1 MRALRL
7 GLKLLAAT
15 ALTLLALVGA
25 LWLWS
30 GTESSLAT
38 LLTRL
43 QRFLPADQALE
54 AKDVRGSL
62 QAGGHIGWLRWQRG
76 ELTVEAQDIGVRWTL
91 GPFFNKQLRLSELT
105 VASLKIEDHRAK
117 TDNASPSPPTD
128 LTLPITVDVPFKVAS
143 ITWTGTTTLQ
153 ATEVSG
159 HYIFDGDS
167 HHLKAGQG
175 QISSGTYQLSGAL
188 QATAPMALTL
198 QLNGQVMT
206 QVPSSQTP
214 LTVAATA
221 RLSGQLAGPD
231 AMLAL
236 QATLT
241 PELPAAPTPRAAKT
255 EAMQATVSA
264 QIAPWQAQPLSQA
277 HGTWQALNL
286 AALWPQAP
294 QTQLTGDASV
304 VPEGA
309 GWQGKVKL
317 SNALPGPWNQ
327 QRLPL
332 NTLQATV
339 AYDHTQ
345 WALSSVHATGAGGS
359 LTGAGQFNAGLWA
372 GQASLQGVNP
382 SAIDNRLA
390 NASLSGQLQ
399 AEQSTSGLRFNAQLD
414 ADPAKTRSTKASPMQ
429 DSLQALEIKS
439 LQTQGQWTAPLLTL
453 SSLRIDAIDAR
464 LEGKLTYQTVS
475 QATQGQLALTLSG
488 LSATVDGQLASTA
501 GQGTL
506 TAHVTDAE
514 KATRWLSRFPAVAN
528 TLQDARIDGAAELAA
543 NWQGGWQ
550 NQGRNLKMDATLRA
564 PKLDWANPLP
574 AAATEPSVWHLRD
587 LQADVSGTLAALQVR
602 TQGQAT
608 TGTRQIDW
616 LAHLSAGQREARHW
630 QATLSKFKLST
641 QDPTRPG
648 PWSLQLAEDTP
659 VALDWLPNGVSQT
672 LAIASGKAALT
683 GPQASTTGAATLSW
697 QPVSWSR
704 RGQQNPAAP
713 AMTRWQSKGN
723 LTGLPLAWVD
733 ALGLKSMAD
742 LGLSSNILM
751 DGQWDAAQTETL
763 TLQASLAR
771 RSGDL
776 SIRTSESRQQNQTAG
791 VREAQLN
798 FLINAGDLC
807 ASLRW
812 ASARAGQATVDLRTR
827 LHSADGSWV
836 WANDAPVSGS
846 LQMQMPPIEA
856 WSVLAPPGWRLRGTL
871 DANAT
876 LSGTRKQPQW
886 RGTLLAKDL
895 ALRSV
900 ADGIDFQQGSLS
912 ARLVGQQLHIDDFS
926 LFGAGGAAG
935 GQVKVTGMAEW
946 LTDTPPA
953 ATLAQHVQISLE
965 ADARALR
972 LSTRSDRRLT
982 VSGHLS
988 AQLKNSQ
995 LALRGKLTADQ
1006 AVLTLPSESTPSL
1019 GDDVVVRPSAAQ
1031 ALHDASKRSPATVVA
1046 PAKLPAAPFTPD
1058 IQVTLDLGQ
1067 NFQVRGR
1074 GLETRLAGTLELQA
1088 TGTEK
1093 PTLIGTVRTVRG
1105 TYQAYGQRLD
1115 IAQGVLIF
1123 FGPAD
1128 NPALNILAI
1137 RPKISQRVG
1146 VQVLGTALSPAV
1158 RLYAEPELPEA
1169 EKLSWLVLGRSASG
1183 SGSGGEAALL
1193 QQAAL
1198 ALLGGDGQGPSA
1210 SLTQALGLDELSFRG
1225 SSSDTTSGAT
1235 VTLGKRLGN
1244 DFYVAYESGLA
1255 GSLGVFTIFYD
1266 LSRRLTLRAQTGE
1279 QSAIDLIWTYRYD

>member
-15 ALTLLALVGA
+15 LLAVLAITGA

-30 GTESSLAT
+30 GTDSSLAT

-43 QRFLPADQALE
+43 QRFLPADQTLE
-54 AKDVRGSL
+54 AKDVRGSI
-62 QAGGHIGWLRWQRG
+62 QGGGHIGWLRWQRG
-76 ELTVEAQDIGVRWTL
+76 DLSVEAQDIGVRWTL

-105 VASLKIEDHRAK
+105 VASLAIEDRSSSTNKA
-117 TDNASPSPPTD
+117 PPTPPTN
-128 LTLPITVDVPFKVAS
+128 LTLPITIDVPFKVTS
-143 ITWTGTTTLQ
+143 ITWTGATTLQ

-159 HYIFDGDS
+159 HYIFNSDS
-167 HHLKAGQG
+167 HRLEKGYG
-175 QISSGTYQLSGAL
+175 QISSGKYQFSGEL
-188 QATAPMALTL
+188 QASAPMALTL
-198 QLNGQVMT
+198 QVNGQVSA
-206 QVPSSQTP
+206 QVPSSKTP
-214 LTVAATA
+214 LTVAAMA
-221 RLSGQLAGPD
+221 RLTGKLAGPD

-241 PELPAAPTPRAAKT
+241 PEWPAAPAPRTDKT
-255 EAMQATVSA
+255 GAMQATVSA

-277 HGTWQALNL
+277 HAKWQALNL

-304 VPEGA
+304 LPVAE
-309 GWQGKVKL
+309 GWQGTVNL
-317 SNALPGPWNQ
+317 SNTLPGPWNQ
-327 QRLPL
+327 QRLPI
-332 NTLQATV
+332 NTLQAIV
-339 AYDHTQ
+339 NYDQDQ
-345 WALSSVHATGAGGS
+345 WALSSVRATGAGGS

-372 GQASLQGVNP
+372 GKASLQGVNP
-382 SAIDNRLA
+382 GAIDSRLA
-390 NASLSGQLQ
+390 IASLSGELQ
-399 AEQSTSGLRFNAQLD
+399 AEQNASGIRFNAQLD
-414 ADPAKTRSTKASPMQ
+414 ADPSKTRSNKTDPVQ
-429 DSLQALEIKS
+429 ESLQALEIKG
-439 LQTQGQWTAPLLTL
+439 LQAQGLWAAPLLTL
-453 SSLRIDAIDAR
+453 SNLRVDAPDAR
-464 LEGKLTYQTVS
+464 LEGKLIYQTVS
-475 QATQGQLALTLSG
+475 QAAQGQLTLTLPG
-488 LSATVDGQLASTA
+488 LNAAIVGQLASTA

-506 TAHVTDAE
+506 TMSVADAA
-514 KATRWLSRFPAVAN
+514 KATRWLNRFPAVAI
-528 TLQDARIDGAAELAA
+528 TLQDARIDGAAELTA

-550 NQGRNLKMDATLRA
+550 NQGRNFKVDATLRA
-564 PKLDWANPLP
+564 PQLDWASKAPV
-574 AAATEPSVWHLRD
+574 AATDPTIWHLRD
-587 LQADVSGTLAALQVR
+587 LQADLTGTLAALQLR
-602 TQGQAT
+602 TQGQAK
-608 TGTRQIDW
+608 TGTRQVDW
-616 LAHLSAGQREARHW
+616 LAHLNAGQREANHW
-630 QATLSKFKLST
+630 QGVLSKLKLST
-641 QDPTRPG
+641 QDQTTPG
-648 PWSLQLAEDTP
+648 PWALQLAEDTS
-659 VALDWLPNGVSQT
+659 VALDWLQSGPNQT
-672 LAIASGKAALT
+672 LSIASGKAALT
-683 GPQASTTGAATLSW
+683 GPQASTTGAVTLSW
-697 QPVSWSR
+697 RPASWSS
-704 RGQQNPAAP
+704 RGQPNPALP
-713 AMTRWQSKGN
+713 AMTRWQSQGN

-733 ALGLKSMAD
+733 ALGLKSMTD
-742 LGLSSNILM
+742 LGLSSNMLM
-751 DGQWDAAQTETL
+751 DGQWDVAQSDTL
-763 TLQASLAR
+763 TLKASLAR

-776 SIRTSESRQQNQTAG
+776 TIRTSESRQHNLSAG

-798 FLINAGDLC
+798 LLISGGDLS

-812 ASARAGQATVDLRTR
+812 ASARAGLATVDLRTR
-827 LHSADGSWV
+827 LQSAGGTWV
-836 WANDAPVSGS
+836 WADDAPVSGT
-846 LQMQMPPIEA
+846 LKMQMPPIEA

-871 DANAT
+871 DTNAT

-886 RGTLLAKDL
+886 RGTLQAKDL
-895 ALRSV
+895 AVRSV
-900 ADGIDFQQGSLS
+900 ADGIDFQQGTLS
-912 ARLVGQQLHIDDFS
+912 ARLVGQQLHIDDFT

-935 GQVKVTGMAEW
+935 GQVKVTGVAEW
-946 LTDTPPA
+946 LTDTKPE

-965 ADARALR
+965 ANAQALR

-982 VSGHLS
+982 VSGHMS
-988 AQLKNSQ
+988 AKLKNNQ

-1006 AVLTLPSESTPSL
+1006 AVLTLPSESTPVL

-1031 ALHDASKRSPATVVA
+1031 AVQDASKRSPANVVT
-1046 PAKLPAAPFTPD
+1046 PAKRPADPFTPD
-1058 IQVTLDLGQ
+1058 IQVTLNLGQ
-1067 NFQVRGR
+1067 DFQVRGR

-1093 PTLIGTVRTVRG
+1093 PTLIGSVRTVRG
-1105 TYQAYGQRLD
+1105 TYQAYGQRLE
-1115 IAQGVLIF
+1115 IEQGVLIF

-1183 SGSGGEAALL
+1183 SGGEAALL

-1225 SSSDTTSGAT
+1225 SSSDTASGAT

-1266 LSRRLTLRAQTGE
+1266 LSRHLTLRAQTGE